1 MDASK
6 NLTRVGEADGSGQMF
21 DRIASRYDLLN
32 RIISFG
38 IDRRWRAQLLREL
51 GQGKTTGTFLDVA
64 TGTADVALAI
74 AGRWPEAKVIGLD
87 PSVGML
93 EVGRQKVKT
102 KLLDGRVELVEG
114 DAQKMAFA
122 DNSFSGACISFGIR
136 NVPDRLLGLKE
147 MSRVVEPGGKVAILE
162 LSEPPGGIMG
172 FFAKLHV
179 HHFVPW
185 LGALLSGSSEYRYLQ
200 ASIAAFPPPEAFV
213 EMMQEAGLH
222 DIRATKLTFG
232 TAHLYVG
239 TA

>member
-6 NLTRVGEADGSGQMF
+6 NLTRVGNADGSGQMF

-38 IDRRWRAQLLREL
+38 IDKRWRARLLKEL
-51 GQGKTTGTFLDVA
+51 GRGKTTGHFLDVA

-74 AGRWPEAKVIGLD
+74 AGTWPETKVTGLD
-87 PSVGML
+87 PSTGML
-93 EVGRQKVKT
+93 EVGRTKVRS
-102 KLLDGRVELVEG
+102 KLLNGRVELVEG
-114 DAQKMAFA
+114 DAQAMGFE

-136 NVPDRLLGLKE
+136 NVPDRLKGLQE
-147 MSRVVEPGGKVAILE
+147 MCRVVEPGGKVVVLE
-162 LSEPPGGIMG
+162 LSEPPGGLMG

-185 LGALLSGSSEYRYLQ
+185 LGGLLSGSKEYRYLQ
-200 ASIAAFPPPEAFV
+200 ASIAAFPPPGDFED
-213 EMMQEAGLH
+213 MMKHAGLT
-222 DIRATKLTFG
+222 DVSSIRLTFG

>member
-6 NLTRVGEADGSGQMF
+6 NLTRVGSADGSGQMF

-38 IDRRWRAQLLREL
+38 IDRRWRAQLLAEL
-51 GQGKTTGTFLDVA
+51 GRGKTTGTFLDVA

-74 AGRWPEAKVIGLD
+74 ASRWQESKVIGLD

-93 EVGRQKVKT
+93 EVGRHKVSK
-102 KLLDGRVELVEG
+102 KLLNGRVELVEG
-114 DAQKMAFA
+114 DAQQMTFE
-122 DNSFSGACISFGIR
+122 DNAFSGACISFGIR
-136 NVPDRLLGLKE
+136 NVPDRLKGLRE
-147 MSRVVEPGGKVAILE
+147 MCRVVEPGGKVVILE
-162 LSEPPGGIMG
+162 LSEPPSGLMG

-200 ASIAAFPPPEAFV
+200 ASIAAFPPPDAFAD
-213 EMMQEAGLH
+213 MMREAGLK
-222 DIRATKLTFG
+222 DISSKRLTFG

>member
-64 TGTADVALAI
+64 TGTADVPRHC
-74 AGRWPEAKVIGLD
+74 GRWPEAKVIGLD

-102 KLLDGRVELVEG
+102 KLRW
-114 DAQKMAFA
+114 A
-122 DNSFSGACISFGIR
+122 R
-136 NVPDRLLGLKE
+136 
-147 MSRVVEPGGKVAILE
+147 
-162 LSEPPGGIMG
+162 
-172 FFAKLHV
+172 
-179 HHFVPW
+179 
-185 LGALLSGSSEYRYLQ
+185 
-200 ASIAAFPPPEAFV
+200 
-213 EMMQEAGLH
+213 
-222 DIRATKLTFG
+222 
-232 TAHLYVG
+232 
-239 TA
+239 

>member
-6 NLTRVGEADGSGQMF
+6 NLTRVGSADGSGQMF

-38 IDRRWRAQLLREL
+38 IDRRWRAQLLNEL
-51 GQGKTTGTFLDVA
+51 GKGKTSGTFLDVA

-74 AGRWPEAKVIGLD
+74 AGKWNASKVIGLD

-93 EVGRQKVKT
+93 EVGRMKVNKR
-102 KLLDGRVELVEG
+102 LLDGRVELVEG
-114 DAQKMAFA
+114 DAQAMAFD
-122 DNSFSGACISFGIR
+122 DNTFSGACISFGIR
-136 NVPDRLLGLKE
+136 NVPDRLKGLKE
-147 MSRVVEPGGKVAILE
+147 MSRVVEPGGKVVILE
-162 LSEPPGGIMG
+162 LSEPPGGLMG

-200 ASIAAFPPPEAFV
+200 ASISAFPPPQAF
-213 EMMQEAGLH
+213 EQMMREAGLK
-222 DIRATKLTFG
+222 DISSKRLTFG

>member
-38 IDRRWRAQLLREL
+38 IDRRWRALLLREL

-93 EVGRQKVKT
+93 EVGRQ
-102 KLLDGRVELVEG
+102 R
-114 DAQKMAFA
+114 
-122 DNSFSGACISFGIR
+122 
-136 NVPDRLLGLKE
+136 
-147 MSRVVEPGGKVAILE
+147 
-162 LSEPPGGIMG
+162 
-172 FFAKLHV
+172 
-179 HHFVPW
+179 
-185 LGALLSGSSEYRYLQ
+185 
-200 ASIAAFPPPEAFV
+200 
-213 EMMQEAGLH
+213 
-222 DIRATKLTFG
+222 
-232 TAHLYVG
+232 
-239 TA
+239 